1 MGAKPFKLDFYVSAQ
16 RRLAMIDPYI
26 AVALQTTVRHVVRRD
41 EVSKNLAHIGNMIDL
56 VCHICSLELP
66 VRLIALGEGCIQG
79 FADEILHLSS
89 AEYTATM
96 AADIPGWETDALG
109 EKAKH
114 HGVFILGQLKEKL
127 PQYPDRFFNTVFLI
141 DPRGEVI
148 YKHRKNVVLFVEHS
162 TTPHDV
168 FDQWV
173 AESGDSIDA
182 FFPVARTE
190 IGNIGGSVG
199 VEGAFPESYR
209 GFAMNGAEILYRGS
223 LPEPWVSREIWDVQ
237 NRARAVDNTAYL
249 LAPNCGALIMPGA
262 QPTAIGGAL
271 GGKSMIVGYK
281 GEVLA
286 QSTVVDDCYV
296 ASEINIDA
304 LRHYRETA
312 RFQNWLPYLRTEIY
326 RHLYDRAVWP
336 SNQPPMDDAGTEGLF
351 RDSIEKLVQR
361 GAFTRRDR

>member
-1 MGAKPFKLDFYVSAQ
+1 
-16 RRLAMIDPYI
+16 MIDPYI
-26 AVALQTTVRHVVRRD
+26 AVALQTTVRHCAKRS
-41 EVSKNLAHIGNMIDL
+41 EVEKNLTHIGNMIDL

-66 VRLIALGEGCIQG
+66 VRLVALGEGCIQG

-96 AADIPGWETDALG
+96 AAELPGWESEFLG
-109 EKAKH
+109 KKAKQ
-114 HGVFILGQLKEKL
+114 HGIYLIAQLKEKL
-127 PQYPDRFFNTVFLI
+127 PDYPDRFFNTVFIL
-141 DPRGEVI
+141 DPAGTII

-168 FDQWV
+168 YDQWV
-173 AESGDSIDA
+173 KTHGDSLDA
-182 FFPVARTE
+182 FFPVAKTD

-199 VEGAFPESYR
+199 VEGSYPESYR
-209 GFAMNGAEILYRGS
+209 GFAMNGAEILYRAS

-249 LAPNCGALIMPGA
+249 VAPNCGSLIMPGNP
-262 QPTAIGGAL
+262 PTVIGGAL

-286 QSTVVDDCYV
+286 QSSVVDDCYV
-296 ASEINIDA
+296 ASEINIEA
-304 LRHYRETA
+304 LRNYREQA

-326 RHLYDRAVWP
+326 RKIYDQPIWP
-336 SNQPPMDDAGTEGLF
+336 KNLPPMDDAGTEKVF
-351 RDSIEKLVQR
+351 DESVQALMAR
-361 GAFTRRDR
+361 GSFTPKSR

>member
-1 MGAKPFKLDFYVSAQ
+1 
-16 RRLAMIDPYI
+16 MIDPYI
-26 AVALQTTVRHVVRRD
+26 AVALQTTVRHVTRRQ
-41 EVSKNLAHIGNMIDL
+41 EVDVNLKHIGNMVDL

-89 AEYTATM
+89 AEYTGAM
-96 AADIPGWETDALG
+96 AADIPGWETDFLG
-109 EKAKH
+109 EKARR

-127 PQYPDRFFNTVFLI
+127 PQYPDRFFNTVFLV
-141 DPRGEVI
+141 DPQGKVV

-168 FDQWV
+168 YDQWV
-173 AESGDSIDA
+173 RENGDGLDA

-237 NRARAVDNTAYL
+237 NRARAADNTAYVI
-249 LAPNCGALIMPGA
+249 APNCGALIMPGNP
-262 QPTAIGGAL
+262 PTVIGGAL

-281 GEVLA
+281 GDQLA
-286 QSTVVDDCYV
+286 QSTTVDDAYV
-296 ASEINIDA
+296 AAEINIDA
-304 LRHYRETA
+304 LRYYRDTA
-312 RFQNWLPYLRTEIY
+312 RFQNWMPYLRTEIY
-326 RHLYDRAVWP
+326 RSIYERGVWP
-336 SNQPPMDDAGTEGLF
+336 PNQPPLDDAGTEKIFDEAVAELH
-351 RDSIEKLVQR
+351 RRKT
-361 GAFTRRDR
+361 FTAR

>member
-1 MGAKPFKLDFYVSAQ
+1 
-16 RRLAMIDPYI
+16 MIDPYI
-26 AVALQTTVRHVVRRD
+26 AVALQTTVRHITRRSD
-41 EVSKNLAHIGNMIDL
+41 AEQNLTHIGKMIDL

-96 AADIPGWETDALG
+96 AADVPGWETEALG
-109 EKAKH
+109 AKARQ
-114 HGVFILGQLKEKL
+114 HGIFILAQIKEKL
-127 PQYPDRFFNTVFLI
+127 PQYPDRFFNTVFML
-141 DPRGEVI
+141 DPQGTVI

-168 FDQWV
+168 YDQWV
-173 AESGDSIDA
+173 RENGDGLEA

-190 IGNIGGSVG
+190 IGNIAGSVG

-223 LPEPWVSREIWDVQ
+223 LPEPWVSRGIWDVQ
-237 NRARAVDNTAYL
+237 NRARAADNTAYL
-249 LAPNCGALIMPGA
+249 LAPNCGALIMPGKA
-262 QPTAIGGAL
+262 TTVIGGAL

-281 GEVLA
+281 GDLLA

-296 ASEINIDA
+296 AAEINVDA
-304 LRHYRETA
+304 LRYYRETA

-326 RHLYDRAVWP
+326 RSVYAQPIWP
-336 SNQPPMDDAGTEGLF
+336 RNQLPMDDAGTEGIF
-351 RDSIEKLVQR
+351 RTAVEDLRKR
-361 GAFTRRDR
+361 GSFTRSR